1 MAKTCFYDILEVE
14 RGVSTDD
21 LKKSYRKKAMRYHPD
36 RNHDDT
42 EAEAKFKEVSEAYE
56 ILKDDQKRA
65 AYDQYGH
72 AAFENG
78 GMGRGGMGGGGFDS
92 AFSDIFE
99 DLFGMGGGGR
109 RQSSGPSRG
118 ADLRYNLAITLE
130 DAFTGKEEK
139 ITIPTTITCDDCD
152 GTGAEEGSKPETCTS
167 CGGVGKVRTQQGF
180 FTVERTC
187 PRCQGQGMVI
197 SRPCGGCHGAGNKQ
211 KNKSL
216 SVKIPSGVEDGTRI
230 RLQGEGECGP
240 QNGPCGDLY
249 IFITLEYHPI
259 FQRDGSTIFCN
270 VPIALTTAALG
281 GEINV
286 PTVNCKKAKLKI
298 NAGNQTGKQYRLRG
312 KGMPVLH
319 SQQFGD
325 MVIQTSVETPVNMTK
340 KQKELLRAFAD
351 DCGDDVSPESS
362 GFFDKV
368 KELWDDLTE

>member
-14 RGVSTDD
+14 RSVSAGD
-21 LKKSYRKKAMRYHPD
+21 LKKSYRKKAMRFHPD
-36 RNHDDT
+36 RNQGDA
-42 EAEAKFKEVSEAYE
+42 EAEAKFKEIGEAYE

-78 GMGRGGMGGGGFDS
+78 GGGGGGFDS

-99 DLFGMGGGGR
+99 DLFGMGGGNR
-109 RQSSGPSRG
+109 RRRSAPGRG
-118 ADLRYNLAITLE
+118 ADLRYNLTITLE
-130 DAFTGKEEK
+130 DAYCGKSEK
-139 ITIPTTITCDDCD
+139 ITIPTTVSCDTCD
-152 GTGAEEGSKPETCTS
+152 GSGAEEGSKPESCTS
-167 CGGVGKVRTQQGF
+167 CGGIGKVRTQQGF

-197 SRPCGGCHGAGNKQ
+197 AQPCHGCHGAGHKQ
-211 KNKSL
+211 KNKTL
-216 SVKIPSGVEDGTRI
+216 SVKIPAGVEDGTRI

-240 QNGPCGDLY
+240 HNGPCGDLY
-249 IFITLEYHPI
+249 IFITIEYHPI
-259 FQRDGSTIFCN
+259 FQRDGSTIFCT

-281 GEINV
+281 GEINI
-286 PTVNCKKAKLKI
+286 PTVNGKKTKVKI

-325 MVIQTSVETPVNMTK
+325 MVIQTTVETPVNMTR

-351 DCGDDVSPESS
+351 DCSDDVSPESS
-362 GFFDKV
+362 GFLDKV
-368 KELWDDLTE
+368 KELWDDLT

>member
-1 MAKTCFYDILEVE
+1 MAKICFYEILEVE
-14 RGVSTDD
+14 RGASAGD
-21 LKKSYRKKAMRYHPD
+21 LKKSYRKKAMQYHPD
-36 RNHDDT
+36 RNPGDT
-42 EAEAKFKEVSEAYE
+42 AAEAKFKEISEAYD

-78 GMGRGGMGGGGFDS
+78 GMGSGMGGGGFDN

-99 DLFGMGGGGR
+99 DLFGMGGGR
-109 RQSSGPSRG
+109 ARHNNGPSRG
-118 ADLRYNLAITLE
+118 ADLRYNLTITLE
-130 DAFTGKEEK
+130 DAYSGKEEK
-139 ITIPTTITCDDCD
+139 ITIPTASPCGGCD
-152 GTGAEEGSKPETCTS
+152 GTGAMAGSKPEP
-167 CGGVGKVRTQQGF
+167 CGGCNGIGKVRTQQGF

-197 SRPCGGCHGAGNKQ
+197 ANPCDECHGTGQKQ

-216 SVKIPSGVEDGTRI
+216 SVKIPAGVEDGTRI
-230 RLQGEGECGP
+230 RLQGEGETGAR
-240 QNGPCGDLY
+240 NGPSGDLY
-249 IFITLEYHPI
+249 IFISIEYHPI
-259 FQRDGSTIFCN
+259 FQRDGANIFCE

-286 PTVNCKKAKLKI
+286 PTVNGKKARVKI
-298 NAGNQTGKQYRLRG
+298 SAGNQTGKQYRLRG

-319 SQQFGD
+319 STQFGD
-325 MVIQTSVETPVNMTK
+325 MVIQTTVETPVNMTR

-351 DCGDDVSPESS
+351 ECGDNVSPQSS

-368 KELWDDLTE
+368 KELWDDLT